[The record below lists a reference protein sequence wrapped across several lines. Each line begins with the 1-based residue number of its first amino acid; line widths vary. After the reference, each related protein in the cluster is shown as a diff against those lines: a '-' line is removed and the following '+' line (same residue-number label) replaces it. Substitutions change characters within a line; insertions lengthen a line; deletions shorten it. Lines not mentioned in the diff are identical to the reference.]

1 MPGSAQDNELT
12 RLFARAFLAVPHGE
26 RSAACRQLAEQAL
39 RGLAMVRSDAEAAD
53 AARDLVCLFD
63 GRAGKRAAA

>member
-26 RSAACRQLAEQAL
+26 RSAA
-39 RGLAMVRSDAEAAD
+39 
-53 AARDLVCLFD
+53 
-63 GRAGKRAAA
+63 